1 MSAPAPAQII
11 QPLEALVRYDLDHVV
26 ALTLTDASADLY
38 LSQGENRPGRFL
50 ATLPPGTLVPPT
62 DANSGLY
69 ILPRRDGALRTDY
82 AGDAAAWVDA
92 LARAAGTIGR
102 PDPAAAGSADAL
114 AETTR
119 ILRRVIG
126 ERLEAEVEWSE
137 ENRRRQSLQVEKFQT
152 TLRGFDKLLQG
163 NFRRAPAEAKSGLAQ
178 ALARLVALRHGK
190 PVAVREVD
198 GEDREEY
205 LDRFGAAHGMRLR
218 RLRLEPG
225 AIPQGDG
232 PFLVF
237 DTADRP
243 LLVRP
248 RLLGGYLVEDVSA
261 ADTGVRRLRRQDWAR
276 FADKAYSFYPTL
288 PPGKLSYRQIIGFG
302 LRDNLGDFALVALC
316 GLLGAA
322 LAMLPPLASQQISG
336 IAVHTG
342 DTIFLLQLLGLLAIA
357 LVTETVLHG
366 VGQLAELRSHGRSGL
381 ALHAAMVDRLL
392 RLPSARLRAST
403 TLILA
408 TQTETIEKFRRSVLG
423 IGMTFMV
430 TLFSGVM
437 AAVVIASVAPLA
449 GAVAIGLV
457 LALIAIA
464 ALIGWAQFKA
474 IYEGERM
481 DVIVLAFA
489 YDLVRLV
496 PVLRAAHLERQAFT
510 QWGDNFLAF
519 QSRMMRATRLTN
531 LFAVIRPFWDSL
543 ALVLCFAV
551 IALMGASAHL
561 DAGLAIVFVLSLQ
574 RFTAAGKELAQLTI
588 GGAKLLPMAKLAR
601 SLIEYEIEPLPT
613 APILSDLSGAL
624 ALKSVSFSYD
634 ARQVLANIDLG
645 VAPGEFVGL
654 AGPSGSGKSTL
665 LHLLAGLEKPSGGS
679 VLIDGYDIAGLERRQ
694 YSSRIGMVMQHSRL
708 FPGSLFDNIRG
719 VSGIDEEE
727 AWHFAREAGIAD
739 ELHAL
744 PMGLQTLVGDEGV
757 GLAFGQIQRIL
768 IARALAKRPA
778 ILLLDETLSALDGP
792 VQDTI
797 LDALHRQGMTRILV
811 AHRPSSLLKAD
822 RIVVIDGGVLCDD
835 GPARVVVER
844 HAFLQAQTWKP
855 Q

>member
-1 MSAPAPAQII
+1 MSAPAFSSRVE
-11 QPLEALVRYDLDHVV
+11 PLQALVRYDLDH
-26 ALTLTDASADLY
+26 ALPLTLVGASADLY
-38 LSQGENRPGRFL
+38 LSQGEGRRGRFL
-50 ATLPPGTLVPPT
+50 ATLPPGTLLPPT
-62 DANSGLY
+62 DRNSGLY
-69 ILPRRDGALRTDY
+69 LLPRRDGQLRDDGG
-82 AGDAAAWVDA
+82 GDAAAWVDA

-102 PDPAAAGSADAL
+102 PDPAQLGSAKAL

-126 ERLEAEVEWSE
+126 TRIEADADGAAQEQ
-137 ENRRRQSLQVEKFQT
+137 RRQAIQDEKFQA
-152 TLRGFDKLLQG
+152 TLRSFGKLLKG
-163 NFRRAPAEAKSGLAQ
+163 SFKRPPAGVQSSLVQTLAH
-178 ALARLVALRHGK
+178 LVALGHGK
-190 PVAVREVD
+190 PVAVREVE
-198 GEDREEY
+198 GESREDY
-205 LDRFGAAHGMRLR
+205 LGRFAASHGMRLR

-225 AIPQGDG
+225 AIPRGDG

-237 DTADRP
+237 GTDGRP

-248 RLLGGYLVEDVSA
+248 RIFGGYLVEDMAVEP
-261 ADTGVRRLRRQDWAR
+261 TVRRLRPGQWAQ
-276 FADKAYSFYPTL
+276 FAPEAYSFYRTL
-288 PPGKLSYRQIIGFG
+288 PQGKLDYRQIIGFG
-302 LRDNLGDFALVALC
+302 LRENFGDFALVALC
-316 GLLGAA
+316 GLVGAA
-322 LAMLPPLASQQISG
+322 LAMLPPIASQQISG

-342 DTIFLLQLLGLLAIA
+342 DTTFLLQLLGLLAIA
-357 LVTETVLHG
+357 MVTETVLHA

-408 TQTETIEKFRRSVLG
+408 TQTETIEKFRRSVLSV
-423 IGMTFMV
+423 GMGFMLA
-430 TLFSGVM
+430 LFSGLM
-437 AAVVIASVAPLA
+437 AAVVLASVAPLA
-449 GAVAIGLV
+449 GLVAMALV
-457 LALIAIA
+457 VALISLA

-496 PVLRAAHLERQAFT
+496 PVLRAGQLERQAFT

-531 LFAVIRPFWDSL
+531 LFAIIRPFWDSL

-551 IALMGASAHL
+551 IAFMGATSHL

-588 GGAKLLPMAKLAR
+588 GAAKLLPMAKLAR
-601 SLIEYEIEPLPT
+601 SLIDYETEPLPN
-613 APILSDLSGAL
+613 APVLRDLAGGVT
-624 ALKSVSFSYD
+624 LKDVSFAYGS
-634 ARQVLANIDLG
+634 RQILGDIDLEI
-645 VAPGEFVGL
+645 APGEFVGL

-665 LHLLAGLEKPSGGS
+665 LHVLAGLERPASGRI
-679 VLIDGYDIAGLERRQ
+679 LIDGYDISGLERRQ
-694 YSSRIGMVMQHSRL
+694 YSSRIGMVMQHSKL

-719 VSGIDEEE
+719 VSGIGEQE

-739 ELHAL
+739 EIEAL
-744 PMGLQTLVGDEGV
+744 PMGLQTIVGDEGA
-757 GLAFGQIQRIL
+757 GFAFGQIQRIL

-778 ILLLDETLSALDGP
+778 ILLLDETLSALDGS

-797 LDALHRQGMTRILV
+797 LNALRRQGMTRILV
-811 AHRPSSLLKAD
+811 AHRPSSLLKAE
-822 RIVVIDGGVLCDD
+822 RIVVIDEGVLRDD
-835 GPARVVVER
+835 GPSAAVIER
-844 HAFLQAQTWKP
+844 HAFLNAQIGRPK
-855 Q
+855 